1 MRNKLLSLATLLP
14 VSIWAAEEAVA
25 DATAEV
31 AEKVLTLDVGNT
43 AWVLTATAL
52 VMLMTPAG
60 LALFYGGM
68 SRSKNLLNTIAM
80 SVIGYICTHA
90 SNLATARIGTWPADA

>member
-1 MRNKLLSLATLLP
+1 MLEIP
-14 VSIWAAEEAVA
+14 HGFW
-25 DATAEV
+25 
-31 AEKVLTLDVGNT
+31 
-43 AWVLTATAL
+43 TATAL

-80 SVIGYICTHA
+80 SVMGYAIESVVWVVCGYTLAFGTDIGGI
-90 SNLATARIGTWPADA
+90 IGFDSYFMSGIKVTDLM

>member
-14 VSIWAAEEAVA
+14 VSTLWAAEEVA
-25 DATAEV
+25 AEV
-31 AEKVLTLDVGNT
+31 AAEAEKVLTLDVGNT

-80 SVIGYICTHA
+80 SVMGLMAPGFVII
-90 SNLATARIGTWPADA
+90 I